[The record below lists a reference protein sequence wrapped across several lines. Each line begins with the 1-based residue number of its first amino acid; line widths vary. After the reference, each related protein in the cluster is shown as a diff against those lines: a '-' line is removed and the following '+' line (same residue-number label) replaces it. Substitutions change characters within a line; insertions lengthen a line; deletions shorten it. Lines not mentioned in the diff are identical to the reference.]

1 MKAGDE
7 IVLHEKVT
15 IDDWLLDD
23 RKKNL
28 YTFNNNFSARKSVSA
43 DRGFFLCGY
52 SFGYYMIDYLRYKNK
67 KKEIEDF
74 FKNYNGSECRSTF
87 RKDARNEFD

>member
-43 DRGFFLCGY
+43 DRVFFFVWLLFWLLY
-52 SFGYYMIDYLRYKNK
+52 DWL
-67 KKEIEDF
+67 
-74 FKNYNGSECRSTF
+74 FKI
-87 RKDARNEFD
+87 